1 MIKVAVINVS
11 THMKK
16 KKKVWWRYV
25 VMLTKV
31 AKPIVYHFEYD

>member
-11 THMKK
+11 THMK